1 MLNFEL
7 GINSKLSIQTLKRS
21 LFLLTRSEYRPIPN
35 SQFPIPNSQFSIT
48 LESAVQLDLNQLC
61 ELLTVLD
68 KTGISE
74 LTLKSGELELTVRK
88 GILVSSPGADA
99 ALPAVATVPPTIA
112 LDTVSSPTLASPDT
126 VGQNLGAALPQTTAT
141 AIVAL
146 AAAVPAPVDTK
157 WVPIIS
163 PMVGTFYRAAAPDE
177 PPFVNVGDRI
187 SVSQTVCIIEAM
199 KLMNEID
206 ADEVSGKVMEI
217 LVQNGEPVEYGQVLM
232 RINPD

>member
-1 MLNFEL
+1 M
-7 GINSKLSIQTLKRS
+7 
-21 LFLLTRSEYRPIPN
+21 
-35 SQFPIPNSQFSIT
+35 
-48 LESAVQLDLNQLC
+48 QLDLNQLC

-74 LTLKSGELELTVRK
+74 LTLKSGDLELTVRK

-99 ALPAVATVPPTIA
+99 ALPAVATVPSTIA
-112 LDTVSSPTLASPDT
+112 LGAVASPTLLSPDA
-126 VGQNLGAALPQTTAT
+126 VDQNLGTSLAEAPAAQP
-141 AIVAL
+141 
-146 AAAVPAPVDTK
+146 AAVSAPTDTK

-206 ADEVSGKVMEI
+206 ADEVSGQVMEI
-217 LVQNGEPVEYGQVLM
+217 LVQNGEPVEYGQILM

>member
-1 MLNFEL
+1 M
-7 GINSKLSIQTLKRS
+7 
-21 LFLLTRSEYRPIPN
+21 EYRRCAQFPIANSQFPILNSQFSIPN
-35 SQFPIPNSQFSIT
+35 SQFLIT

-88 GILVSSPGADA
+88 GILANESIAA
-99 ALPAVATVPPTIA
+99 TALPTVATVAPIA
-112 LDTVSSPTLASPDT
+112 PSSVSSPTLAPPDA
-126 VGQNLGAALPQTTAT
+126 VSQNSAANLTP
-141 AIVAL
+141 
-146 AAAVPAPVDTK
+146 AAPAAPIAVPNAMSAPVDTK

-177 PPFVNVGDRI
+177 PPFVNLGDRI

-206 ADEVSGKVMEI
+206 ADEVSGQVMEI

>member
-1 MLNFEL
+1 M
-7 GINSKLSIQTLKRS
+7 
-21 LFLLTRSEYRPIPN
+21 
-35 SQFPIPNSQFSIT
+35 
-48 LESAVQLDLNQLC
+48 QLDLNQLC

-74 LTLKSGELELTVRK
+74 LTLKSGDLELTVRK
-88 GILVSSPGADA
+88 GILASSPGTAP
-99 ALPAVATVPPTIA
+99 ALPAAMATVAPIA
-112 LDTVSSPTLASPDT
+112 LGAVASPTLASTPAID
-126 VGQNLGAALPQTTAT
+126 QNLAVDVADTAP
-141 AIVAL
+141 VAP
-146 AAAVPAPVDTK
+146 AAVPPALSVPVDTK

-187 SVSQTVCIIEAM
+187 KVSQTVCIIEAM

-206 ADEVSGKVMEI
+206 ADEVSGQVMEI

-232 RINPD
+232 RINPDWKITLLLWNKC

>member
-1 MLNFEL
+1 M
-7 GINSKLSIQTLKRS
+7 
-21 LFLLTRSEYRPIPN
+21 
-35 SQFPIPNSQFSIT
+35 
-48 LESAVQLDLNQLC
+48 QLDLNQLC
-61 ELLTVLD
+61 DLLTVLD

-74 LTLKSGELELTVRK
+74 LTLKSGDIELTVRK
-88 GILVSSPGADA
+88 GSLASSPGTSA
-99 ALPAVATVPPTIA
+99 AIPAAVATVAPIA
-112 LDTVSSPTLASPDT
+112 LGAVSSPTLASPPAVD
-126 VGQNLGAALPQTTAT
+126 QNLAADMAAPVP
-141 AIVAL
+141 VAPV
-146 AAAVPAPVDTK
+146 AVPAAVAASVDTK

-187 SVSQTVCIIEAM
+187 KVSQTVCIIEAM

-206 ADEVSGKVMEI
+206 ADEVSGQVMEI

>member
-1 MLNFEL
+1 M
-7 GINSKLSIQTLKRS
+7 
-21 LFLLTRSEYRPIPN
+21 
-35 SQFPIPNSQFSIT
+35 
-48 LESAVQLDLNQLC
+48 QLDLNQLC
-61 ELLTVLD
+61 DLLTVLD

-88 GILVSSPGADA
+88 GILASEPGNSS
-99 ALPAVATVPPTIA
+99 ALRATAVAVAPSLEA
-112 LDTVSSPTLASPDT
+112 VASPTAAPPPA
-126 VGQNLGAALPQTTAT
+126 VGQNLAPQTQPP
-141 AIVAL
+141 
-146 AAAVPAPVDTK
+146 AAVPAVPAVPPPVDTK

-206 ADEVSGKVMEI
+206 ADEVSGQVMEI

>member
-1 MLNFEL
+1 M
-7 GINSKLSIQTLKRS
+7 
-21 LFLLTRSEYRPIPN
+21 PPN
-35 SQFPIPNSQFSIT
+35 SVNSPSFAEFSIFNFQFSIT

-74 LTLKSGELELTVRK
+74 LTLKSGDLELTVRK
-88 GILVSSPGADA
+88 GILASSPGTAA
-99 ALPAVATVPPTIA
+99 ALPAAVATVAPLA
-112 LDTVSSPTLASPDT
+112 LNAVASPTLASTPAID
-126 VGQNLGAALPQTTAT
+126 QNLAVD
-141 AIVAL
+141 VADR
-146 AAAVPAPVDTK
+146 APVAPAAVPAPVSAPVDTT

-187 SVSQTVCIIEAM
+187 KVSQTVCIIEAM

-206 ADEVSGKVMEI
+206 ADEVSGQVMEI

>member
-1 MLNFEL
+1 M
-7 GINSKLSIQTLKRS
+7 
-21 LFLLTRSEYRPIPN
+21 
-35 SQFPIPNSQFSIT
+35 
-48 LESAVQLDLNQLC
+48 QLDLNQLC

-88 GILVSSPGADA
+88 GILASEPGTAA
-99 ALPAVATVPPTIA
+99 ALPAAATIA
-112 LDTVSSPTLASPDT
+112 PIALGAVASP
-126 VGQNLGAALPQTTAT
+126 AAAH
-141 AIVAL
+141 AAV
-146 AAAVPAPVDTK
+146 AAAVSAPVDTK
-157 WVPIIS
+157 WVSIIS

-177 PPFVNVGDRI
+177 PPFVSVGDRI
-187 SVSQTVCIIEAM
+187 KVSQTVCIIEAM

-206 ADEVSGKVMEI
+206 ADEVSGQVMEI

>member
-1 MLNFEL
+1 
-7 GINSKLSIQTLKRS
+7 
-21 LFLLTRSEYRPIPN
+21 
-35 SQFPIPNSQFSIT
+35 
-48 LESAVQLDLNQLC
+48 VQLDLNQLC

-74 LTLKSGELELTVRK
+74 LTLKSGDLELTVRK
-88 GILVSSPGADA
+88 GILASSPGTA
-99 ALPAVATVPPTIA
+99 AVPPAAMATVDPIALGAVA
-112 LDTVSSPTLASPDT
+112 SPTLASTPAID
-126 VGQNLGAALPQTTAT
+126 QNLGVD
-141 AIVAL
+141 VADR
-146 AAAVPAPVDTK
+146 APVAPAAVPATLSAPVDTK

-177 PPFVNVGDRI
+177 PPFVNVGDHI
-187 SVSQTVCIIEAM
+187 KVSQTVCIIEAM

-206 ADEVSGKVMEI
+206 ADEVSGQVMEI

>member
-1 MLNFEL
+1 M
-7 GINSKLSIQTLKRS
+7 
-21 LFLLTRSEYRPIPN
+21 
-35 SQFPIPNSQFSIT
+35 
-48 LESAVQLDLNQLC
+48 QLDLNQLC

-88 GILVSSPGADA
+88 GILASSPGTAA
-99 ALPAVATVPPTIA
+99 ALPAAVATVAPSA
-112 LDTVSSPTLASPDT
+112 LGAVASPTLASTPAID
-126 VGQNLGAALPQTTAT
+126 QNLGVDVADTAP
-141 AIVAL
+141 VAP
-146 AAAVPAPVDTK
+146 AAVPPALSVPVDTK

-187 SVSQTVCIIEAM
+187 KVSQTVCIIEAM

-206 ADEVSGKVMEI
+206 ADEVSGQVMEI

>member
-1 MLNFEL
+1 M
-7 GINSKLSIQTLKRS
+7 
-21 LFLLTRSEYRPIPN
+21 
-35 SQFPIPNSQFSIT
+35 
-48 LESAVQLDLNQLC
+48 QLDLNQLC

-88 GILVSSPGADA
+88 GILANSPDAAA
-99 ALPAVATVPPTIA
+99 ALPATVTVAPTIA
-112 LDTVSSPTLASPDT
+112 LGADPSPTAASLDSAP
-126 VGQNLGAALPQTTAT
+126 QNLGAALPQAPAT
-141 AIVAL
+141 APAAL
-146 AAAVPAPVDTK
+146 PAAVPAPVDTK

-177 PPFVNVGDRI
+177 PPFVSVGDRI

-206 ADEVSGKVMEI
+206 ADEVSGQVMEI
-217 LVQNGEPVEYGQVLM
+217 SVQNGEPVEYGQILM

>member
-1 MLNFEL
+1 MNFPSFA
-7 GINSKLSIQTLKRS
+7 GFQSFNFK
-21 LFLLTRSEYRPIPN
+21 FL
-35 SQFPIPNSQFSIT
+35 IT
-48 LESAVQLDLNQLC
+48 LESTVQLDLNQLC

-88 GILVSSPGADA
+88 GIIASESAT
-99 ALPAVATVPPTIA
+99 ATVLSTAASVAPTIA
-112 LDTVSSPTLASPDT
+112 LGPVSSPTATPPDAAS
-126 VGQNLGAALPQTTAT
+126 QN
-141 AIVAL
+141 
-146 AAAVPAPVDTK
+146 AAATPAMPAPAPAVAAPAAVSAPVDTK
-157 WVPIIS
+157 WVSIIS

-187 SVSQTVCIIEAM
+187 KVSQTVCIIEAM

-206 ADEVSGKVMEI
+206 ADEVSGQVMEI
-217 LVQNGEPVEYGQVLM
+217 LVQNGEPVEYGQILM

>member
-1 MLNFEL
+1 
-7 GINSKLSIQTLKRS
+7 
-21 LFLLTRSEYRPIPN
+21 
-35 SQFPIPNSQFSIT
+35 
-48 LESAVQLDLNQLC
+48 VQLDLNQLC

-88 GILVSSPGADA
+88 GIQASEPGTVPVDH
-99 ALPAVATVPPTIA
+99 PAVTTLPPIA
-112 LDTVSSPTLASPDT
+112 ETFASPTLASPPA
-126 VGQNLGAALPQTTAT
+126 VGQNSGASLTESAPSAPAAL
-141 AIVAL
+141 L
-146 AAAVPAPVDTK
+146 AAVPPPVDTK
-157 WVPIIS
+157 WVSIIS

-177 PPFVNVGDRI
+177 PPFVAVGDRI
-187 SVSQTVCIIEAM
+187 KVSQTVCIIEAM

-206 ADEVSGKVMEI
+206 ADEVSGQVMEI

>member
-1 MLNFEL
+1 M
-7 GINSKLSIQTLKRS
+7 Q
-21 LFLLTRSEYRPIPN
+21 
-35 SQFPIPNSQFSIT
+35 
-48 LESAVQLDLNQLC
+48 LELNQLC

-74 LTLKSGELELTVRK
+74 LTLKSGDLELTVRK
-88 GILVSSPGADA
+88 GILASSPGTAA
-99 ALPAVATVPPTIA
+99 ALPAAVATVAPIALGAVASPTSASPPTV
-112 LDTVSSPTLASPDT
+112 D
-126 VGQNLGAALPQTTAT
+126 QNAGSAVAEAPAAAP
-141 AIVAL
+141 
-146 AAAVPAPVDTK
+146 AAVPASVDPK

-187 SVSQTVCIIEAM
+187 KVSQTVCIIEAM

-206 ADEVSGKVMEI
+206 ADEVSGQVMEI

>member
-1 MLNFEL
+1 
-7 GINSKLSIQTLKRS
+7 
-21 LFLLTRSEYRPIPN
+21 
-35 SQFPIPNSQFSIT
+35 
-48 LESAVQLDLNQLC
+48 VQLDLNQLC
-61 ELLTVLD
+61 DLLTVLD

-74 LTLKSGELELTVRK
+74 LTLKSGDIELTVRK
-88 GILVSSPGADA
+88 GSLASSPGASA
-99 ALPAVATVPPTIA
+99 ALPAAVATVAPSA
-112 LDTVSSPTLASPDT
+112 LGAVASPTLASPPA
-126 VGQNLGAALPQTTAT
+126 VEQNLAADMAAPVP
-141 AIVAL
+141 VAPV
-146 AAAVPAPVDTK
+146 AVPAAVTASVDTK

-187 SVSQTVCIIEAM
+187 KVNQTVCIIEAM

-206 ADEVSGKVMEI
+206 ADEVSGQVMEI

>member
-1 MLNFEL
+1 M
-7 GINSKLSIQTLKRS
+7 
-21 LFLLTRSEYRPIPN
+21 
-35 SQFPIPNSQFSIT
+35 
-48 LESAVQLDLNQLC
+48 QLDLNQLC

-74 LTLKSGELELTVRK
+74 LTLKSVELELTVRK
-88 GILVSSPGADA
+88 GILASSPGTA
-99 ALPAVATVPPTIA
+99 AAIPAAVATVAPIA
-112 LDTVSSPTLASPDT
+112 LGAVASPTLASPPAVDQN
-126 VGQNLGAALPQTTAT
+126 VGSS
-141 AIVAL
+141 L
-146 AAAVPAPVDTK
+146 AEAPAAVPAAVTAPVDTK

-187 SVSQTVCIIEAM
+187 KVSQTVWIIEAM

-206 ADEVSGKVMEI
+206 ADEVSGQVMEI

>member
-1 MLNFEL
+1 VKFPSFAVSHFFNF
-7 GINSKLSIQTLKRS
+7 K
-21 LFLLTRSEYRPIPN
+21 FL
-35 SQFPIPNSQFSIT
+35 IT
-48 LESAVQLDLNQLC
+48 LESTVQLDLNQLC

-88 GILVSSPGADA
+88 GILASESAT
-99 ALPAVATVPPTIA
+99 ATVLSTAASVAPTIA
-112 LDTVSSPTLASPDT
+112 LSSVSSPTAAPPDA
-126 VGQNLGAALPQTTAT
+126 VSQNAGATP
-141 AIVAL
+141 AIPAVA
-146 AAAVPAPVDTK
+146 APAVAAPAAVSAPVDTK
-157 WVPIIS
+157 WVSIIS

-187 SVSQTVCIIEAM
+187 KVSQTVCIIEAM

-206 ADEVSGKVMEI
+206 ADEVSGQVMEI
-217 LVQNGEPVEYGQVLM
+217 LVQNGEPVEYGQILM